1 MKILQEEAKI
11 LEIVQLVGLDA
22 VSTKDRVTLE
32 VARLLREDYL
42 AQDAFDDVDCYAS
55 SYKQSY
61 MMKLIMEFREAITYA
76 VEKGV
81 KVDDYIKL
89 EYVSK
94 IGKAKFVEEKNVEK
108 EFKAIEES
116 IKPET
121 EKLMKGLKEE

>member
-76 VEKGV
+76 VENGV

-89 EYVSK
+89 DYVSK